1 MPVSPEQRQIL
12 LERLEKARKAKAERS
27 AVPPTERI
35 KKQGASVAVEPTVP
49 AVEPAP
55 VAPVAPVLAPSPL
68 PKPPVEA
75 REPEG
80 LKANSKQKNKYMKVV
95 FYSEPPKGK
104 VENLLKSLDGDAEES
119 SPPQKPK
126 PHPKNKRN
134 KVAPPP
140 KQRGG
145 DDAASLDELARL
157 YFS

>member
-12 LERLEKARKAKAERS
+12 LERLEKARKAKAEKS
-27 AVPPTERI
+27 ALPPTERI
-35 KKQGASVAVEPTVP
+35 KKQGTSVGERPTVP
-49 AVEPAP
+49 TVEPAP
-55 VAPVAPVLAPSPL
+55 VAPVAPVLSPSPL

-95 FYSEPPKGK
+95 FYSEPPKRK
-104 VENLLKSLDGDAEES
+104 VENLLKSLDDAEES
-119 SPPQKPK
+119 PPQNPK
-126 PHPKNKRN
+126 PRPKNTRN

-140 KQRGG
+140 KQKGG
-145 DDAASLDELARL
+145 SDAASLDELARL

>member
-12 LERLEKARKAKAERS
+12 LERLEKARKAKAEKS
-27 AVPPTERI
+27 AVPPTERT
-35 KKQGASVAVEPTVP
+35 KKQGVSVAERPTVP
-49 AVEPAP
+49 VVESVPD
-55 VAPVAPVLAPSPL
+55 APVAPVLSPSPL
-68 PKPPVEA
+68 PKYPPVEA

-104 VENLLKSLDGDAEES
+104 VENLLKSLDDNAEES
-119 SPPQKPK
+119 AQKPK
-126 PHPKNKRN
+126 PRPKKTRD

-140 KQRGG
+140 KQKAVS
-145 DDAASLDELARL
+145 DAASLDELARL